1 MKRIPDEVS
10 GSAGPTYRELGALVL
25 EHEFRFA

>member
-10 GSAGPTYRELGALVL
+10 GSAGPRCRELGALVL
-25 EHEFRFA
+25 EHDFRVA